1 MRMIAYGMTDYTD
14 EYLSTGEYT
23 TLECMQ
29 MFAKVFGDE
38 YLRSRNNEDT
48 IRPMSLNEKRGWPR
62 MLRSLDCM
70 HWRWK
75 NCPTA

>member
-1 MRMIAYGMTDYTD
+1 MTDYTD

-29 MFAKVFGDE
+29 MFAKVFIRVFGDE
-38 YLRSRNNEDT
+38 YRRSRNNEDI

-70 HWRWK
+70 H
-75 NCPTA
+75 